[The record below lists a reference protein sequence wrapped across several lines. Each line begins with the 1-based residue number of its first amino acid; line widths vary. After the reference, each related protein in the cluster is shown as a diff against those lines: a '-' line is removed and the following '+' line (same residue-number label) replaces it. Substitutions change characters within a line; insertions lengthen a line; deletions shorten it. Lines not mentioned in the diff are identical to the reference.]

1 VARTRSGHDTG
12 SITARS
18 VDEVALIRHVISH
31 YAPVLIASLSIRIRR
46 ADVQKIW
53 MTSVEN
59 GPTLQSA
66 LDDWDRISPKPA
78 DLAEALEEGT
88 ARHIFRSIQP
98 NAQVIRPL
106 AQGSSVAPASVRQ
119 SDVAWS
125 VFLALYCSS
134 TPTSQHSRGSDSSG
148 LLRLE
153 RSSLCCVHVGL
164 TVSSRALGPARSG
177 SHNPSGWSQPYVF
190 MDARSASE
198 GGPNVT

>member
-1 VARTRSGHDTG
+1 MVVQKMQASISRECDLAHASPPG
-12 SITARS
+12 S
-18 VDEVALIRHVISH
+18 
-31 YAPVLIASLSIRIRR
+31 SLSPF
-46 ADVQKIW
+46 AVAS
-53 MTSVEN
+53 TV
-59 GPTLQSA
+59 QSA
-66 LDDWDRISPKPA
+66 LDDWDRISPKLA

-134 TPTSQHSRGSDSSG
+134 TLTSQHSRGSDSSG

-153 RSSLCCVHVGL
+153 RSCLCCVHVGL